1 MIDLKNILSHLPEN
15 KIKEL
20 ETITER
26 ITDTGKAEIIVLYG
40 SYARGDYK
48 EERGKHRGKKSDYD
62 ILVIISDCDN
72 DTKFELQTELSR
84 KFKDISV
91 PVQLIVEKEYYVN
104 SNLREKQYFFT
115 DVKREGKILFD
126 TKKLKLEEP
135 PEELTPTKRRE
146 VAEKDFKEWYQQ
158 AQGFW
163 EDFENNYKKINIDSL
178 YLRKSSFHLQQAV
191 EMCYTAIEMV
201 LTHYNPYEHNLETL
215 RERVIKFDS
224 RIKEVLS
231 YETEE
236 QIELFDYLNFA
247 YIGGRYRSEED
258 FPISKE
264 QLDYWSEEAQKL
276 LGLTEQI
283 CKEKIEILKEIEKNS
298 R

>member
-20 ETITER
+20 EIITER
-26 ITDTGKAEIIVLYG
+26 ITATGKAEIIVLYG

-72 DTKFELQTELSR
+72 DTKNKLRNELNR

-126 TKKLKLEEP
+126 TKKHKLEEP
-135 PEELTPTKRRE
+135 KELTPTRRRE
-146 VAEKDFKEWYQQ
+146 IAEADFQMWFNKGKGFFIDKEN
-158 AQGFW
+158 AINRN
-163 EDFENNYKKINIDSL
+163 DFGL
-178 YLRKSSFHLQQAV
+178 ASFYTQQAV

-215 RERVIKFDS
+215 RERIIKFDS
-224 RIKEVLS
+224 RIKEVLP

-283 CKEKIEILKEIEKNS
+283 CNEKIETLKEIEKNS

>member
-1 MIDLKNILSHLPEN
+1 MNNLKEILSHLPEI
-15 KIKEL
+15 KVKEL
-20 ETITER
+20 EIVTKR
-26 ITDTGKAEIIVLYG
+26 IVNTGKAEIVVLFG

-48 EERGKHRGKKSDYD
+48 EKRGKDRGKKSDYD

-72 DTKFELQTELSR
+72 DTKNEFRTELSR

-104 SNLREKQYFFT
+104 CNLREKQYFFT
-115 DVKREGKILFD
+115 DIKREGKILFD
-126 TKKLKLEEP
+126 TKKHKLEEP
-135 PEELTPTKRRE
+135 KELTPTKRRE
-146 VAEKDFKEWYQQ
+146 VAEKDFKEWYKQ

-163 EDFENNYKKINIDSL
+163 EDFENNYKKISIDSL
-178 YLRKSSFHLQQAV
+178 YLRKSSFHLQQVV
-191 EMCYTAIEMV
+191 EMCFTTIEMV
-201 LTHYNPYEHNLETL
+201 ITHYNPYEHNLETL
-215 RERVIKFDS
+215 RERIIKFDS
-224 RIKEVLS
+224 RIKEVLP

-264 QLDYWSEEAQKL
+264 QLNYWSEEAQKL

>member
-1 MIDLKNILSHLPEN
+1 VIDLKNILSHLPEN

-26 ITDTGKAEIIVLYG
+26 ITATGKAEIIVLYG

-62 ILVIISDCDN
+62 ILVVISDCDN
-72 DTKFELQTELSR
+72 DTKFELQFELSR

-91 PVQLIVEKEYYVN
+91 PVQLIVEKEYSVN

-135 PEELTPTKRRE
+135 PEELTPTKRLE
-146 VAEKDFKEWYQQ
+146 VAEKDFKEWYKQ

-163 EDFENNYKKINIDSL
+163 EDFENNYKKINKDSL
-178 YLRKSSFHLQQAV
+178 YLRKSSFHLQQVV
-191 EMCYTAIEMV
+191 EMCYTTIEMV
-201 LTHYNPYEHNLETL
+201 LTHYNPYEHNLKTL
-215 RERVIKFDS
+215 RERIIKFDS
-224 RIKEVLS
+224 RIKEVLP

-247 YIGGRYRSEED
+247 YIGGRYRREED
-258 FPISKE
+258 FPITKE

>member
-26 ITDTGKAEIIVLYG
+26 ITDTGKVEIIVLYG

-72 DTKFELQTELSR
+72 DTKFELQFELSR

-91 PVQLIVEKEYYVN
+91 PVQLIVEKEYSVN

-146 VAEKDFKEWYQQ
+146 VAEKDFKEWYKQ
-158 AQGFW
+158 ADGFFQMY
-163 EDFENNYKKINIDSL
+163 ESSIEKKL
-178 YLRKSSFHLQQAV
+178 YQIASFNLQQVV
-191 EMCYTAIEMV
+191 EMCYTTIEMV
-201 LTHYNPYEHNLETL
+201 LTHYNPYEHNLKTL
-215 RERVIKFDS
+215 RERIIKFDS
-224 RIKEVLS
+224 RIKEVLP

-258 FPISKE
+258 FPITKE
-264 QLDYWSEEAQKL
+264 QLDYWSEEAQKM

-283 CKEKIEILKEIEKNS
+283 CKEKIEVLKEIEKNS

>member
-26 ITDTGKAEIIVLYG
+26 ITDTGKAEVIVLYG
-40 SYARGDYK
+40 SYDRGDYK

-72 DTKFELQTELSR
+72 DTKNKLRTELSR

-135 PEELTPTKRRE
+135 KELTPTRRRE
-146 VAEKDFKEWYQQ
+146 IAEADFKMWFNDAKKANKGAKFYLSER
-158 AQGFW
+158 
-163 EDFENNYKKINIDSL
+163 DFGWA
-178 YLRKSSFHLQQAV
+178 SFHLQQVV

-215 RERVIKFDS
+215 RERIIKFDS
-224 RIKEVLS
+224 RIKEVLP